1 MITIDQM
8 DIPTSEQTT
17 KRKDLKQWL
26 GFLRGKRFDTESS
39 GCDLSQL
46 SPNADH
52 LEDPCSPCLNWLDRA
67 WRRLTNWID
76 QNQNQE

>member
-26 GFLRGKRFDTESS
+26 GLLTGRRSDSDRS
-39 GCDLSQL
+39 GWNLSQL
-46 SPNADH
+46 SPNSDH

-67 WRRLTNWID
+67 WRRLTNLI
-76 QNQNQE
+76 